1 MSLLQL
7 VRRQQLI
14 LEGHGLATSDLQSAI
29 GGVQDDLS
37 SYNSVA
43 WADQSVTT
51 GDDADSGISI
61 GSTENSHNNFT
72 SHKLDLETLMDMPIL
87 HSVPLTRKLTYHIYF
102 KNARGMYSIPLK
114 ISTGMG
120 DYYSSSFLMII

>member
-29 GGVQDDLS
+29 GGVQDDLG

-61 GSTENSHNNFT
+61 GSTENNHNNLT
-72 SHKLDLETLMDMPIL
+72 SHKLDLETLMDMPVL
-87 HSVPLTRKLTYHIYF
+87 HQVPLTRKLTYSIYYIS
-102 KNARGMYSIPLK
+102 NAW
-114 ISTGMG
+114 
-120 DYYSSSFLMII
+120 DVNQNIII